1 MRKKLIYISSNDGS
15 DTRIVKEVRTLSRQ
29 FDIIFLGVG
38 PYGDRNF
45 AKEYCSELKL
55 IQGKRNRPGTLFRH
69 VWAFISILLRKNI
82 HSVHVINE
90 QLMIFF
96 YPFLFGKK
104 VVLDLFDSFF
114 LMHVNRP
121 GNRWSFI
128 KTLVYAPVDTILVT
142 DENRFGLMNDRAK
155 GKTSIL
161 PNYPN
166 RHPNYPKA
174 SDPRYITLFYSG
186 TMNLERGTR
195 LLRDLLKADP
205 RIRVIMAGW
214 ITDEE
219 TTELSR
225 SAGVD
230 FRGVMPQEQ
239 ALEIAAKECDY
250 VLCLYSPHSDN
261 NINASPNKIYDAIQT
276 GTPVIINAEVK
287 VSTFVVQQ
295 ELGYV
300 LRNYN
305 RYDAAAVAE
314 ELAVRKGSYAF
325 QPELR
330 EAYTWESVEQVLIEA
345 HS

>member
-1 MRKKLIYISSNDGS
+1 MRKKLVYISSNDGS
-15 DTRIVKEVRTLSRQ
+15 DTRIVKEVRTLSGD

-38 PYGDRNF
+38 AYGERNY
-45 AKEYCSELKL
+45 AKAYCSDFKL
-55 IQGKRNRPGTLFRH
+55 IQGKRNRPGTILRH
-69 VWAFISILLRKNI
+69 VWLFLGVLVRNKV

-114 LMHVNRP
+114 LMHVNMP
-121 GNRWSFI
+121 GNSWSVI
-128 KTLVYAPVDTILVT
+128 KRLVYAPVDTILVT
-142 DENRFGLMNDRAK
+142 DENRFRLTNDRAK

-166 RHPNYPKA
+166 RHPAYAKA
-174 SDPRYITLFYSG
+174 SDPRYTTMFYSG
-186 TMNLERGTR
+186 TMNLERGTS

-219 TTELSR
+219 TTELSKA
-225 SAGVD
+225 AGVD
-230 FRGVMPQEQ
+230 FRGVMPQEK
-239 ALEIAAKECDY
+239 ALEIAAWECDY

-287 VSTFVVQQ
+287 VSAFVVQQ
-295 ELGYV
+295 DLGYV
-300 LRNYN
+300 LNNYN
-305 RYDAAAVAE
+305 EYDAVAVAE
-314 ELAVRKGSYAF
+314 ELTARKSSYAF
-325 QPELR
+325 HPELR